1 MEEVEEIALGLGP
14 GLDLGQGLAP
24 EGEDLGPDLI
34 LEDALSP
41 DQTPE
46 IVPSHDLPG
55 MQEETD
61 LDHDQD
67 PGLKTMIE
75 IRMEIDPHPETEKL
89 QDLAHAH
96 VPGPVLVLGL
106 DLEVIKS
113 AKLI

>member
-1 MEEVEEIALGLGP
+1 LEEVEEIALGLG
-14 GLDLGQGLAP
+14 LDLGQGLVH

-55 MQEETD
+55 IQEETD

-67 PGLKTMIE
+67 PELKTMIE
-75 IRMEIDPHPETEKL
+75 IRMEIDPHRETEML
-89 QDLAHAH
+89 PDLAHA
-96 VPGPVLVLGL
+96 PGPVLVLVL
-106 DLEVIKS
+106 DLEVIES